1 MGAYKSFKLWLA
13 NLPWAAIFQRLP
25 GIWLLSM
32 IPFGIIGPL
41 YLPAL
46 YSAYLFLLHF
56 FYLVNNVR
64 SAYAMFVTNM
74 WVRHHSKTDWK
85 GKTIK
90 HVADAWQKAIEDG
103 TGVPDCIPYESIRHV
118 IIIPNY
124 KEELEVLHETLS
136 VLASHPDAAESY
148 LVCLAM
154 EEGEAGSAE
163 KAQSFIDHY
172 TGQFLDMTYSM
183 HPRNIPNEIRGKS
196 SNTAWAAKHCYEFWS
211 ENREC
216 QVITVMDADTCF
228 AADYFTAVNYYFST
242 APTVSR
248 RLMMF
253 APNTLFDRN
262 ANQVP
267 AFVRINDI
275 FWCTGVISN
284 SYPSSPIS
292 FPCSAYSMSMSL
304 CKAVNF
310 WDAGPDAIGE
320 DLHMYLKCFYATK
333 GRVIVQSIYSPASQC
348 NVAGEGTGWAG
359 FKSNMHARYIQAKRH
374 LWGSLDSGW
383 ILKRSMLKSYSPE
396 CLLEEEAS
404 EAAKIWDAQ
413 FNQKMYQKYAEHYKI
428 QNSQKE
434 EGTRLLK
441 RVKSSL
447 SISSRSSRKGS
458 STDLRRSNSAWSM
471 SAATLNNNQAGH
483 TPSSHARSESYL
495 PTYTAAASSNP
506 RDTTIP
512 IPPSA
517 AHAQRSYS
525 MSTQNTYATSPSTVS
540 ITGSSKPATKEV
552 PFRKGMIMALFHRMF
567 EAHILM
573 GHFFTLL
580 MIAAIIIPIRST
592 SINVPTSIKVWNALS
607 PNKPVAP
614 ILVDVYDVCFFLRLY
629 MLPPFIFLI
638 VYYEKYHHWLAVE
651 RWRLQDEQKKMGVD
665 HGIQPLGIRAELVAT
680 RKYPWAAL
688 DWPCIIPSVFM
699 FYIVPQYVCQVG
711 HLWTNSLEYVV
722 AKKATGAAPPAASPP
737 ASAPALT
744 A

>member
-1 MGAYKSFKLWLA
+1 MGAYYKSCKTWISK
-13 NLPWAAIFQRLP
+13 LPWDAIFQRLP

-32 IPFGIIGPL
+32 IPFGVIGPL
-41 YLPAL
+41 YIPVL

-85 GKTIK
+85 GETITF
-90 HVADAWQKAIEDG
+90 VSDAWQKAIEDG
-103 TGVPDCIPYESIRHV
+103 TGLPDCIPYERIRHV
-118 IIIPNY
+118 IVIPNY

-136 VLASHPDAAESY
+136 VLASHPDAPESY
-148 LVCLAM
+148 MICLAM
-154 EEGEAGSAE
+154 EDGEAGSAQ
-163 KAQSFIDHY
+163 KAQNLIDEY
-172 TGQFLDMTYSM
+172 SARFLDMTYSI

-228 AADYFTAVNYYFST
+228 AADYFTAVNYYFCT
-242 APTVSR
+242 APTASR
-248 RLMMF
+248 KLMMF

-304 CKAVNF
+304 CKSVNF

-333 GRVIVQSIYSPASQC
+333 GRVIVQTIYSPASQC

-359 FKSNMHARYIQAKRH
+359 FKSNMHARYVQAKRH

-413 FNQKMYQKYAEHYKI
+413 FNQKMYQKYADHYKLSS
-428 QNSQKE
+428 SQKE
-434 EGTRLLK
+434 GGTRLLK
-441 RVKSSL
+441 RVQSSL
-447 SISSRSSRKGS
+447 SISSKLSSKGRNS
-458 STDLRRSNSAWSM
+458 NMTRSNSTWSM
-471 SAATLNNNQAGH
+471 SAATLNNGNAGR
-483 TPSSHARSESYL
+483 TTFYAASPPRSEVHVL
-495 PTYTAAASSNP
+495 PTYTPLATNNNP
-506 RDTTIP
+506 HDALIP
-512 IPPSA
+512 IATNDARASNVASA
-517 AHAQRSYS
+517 
-525 MSTQNTYATSPSTVS
+525 
-540 ITGSSKPATKEV
+540 SKSATKQV
-552 PFRKGMIMALFHRMF
+552 PFRKGMIMSLFHRMF

-580 MIAAIIIPIRST
+580 VIAAIIIPVRST
-592 SINVPTSIKVWNALS
+592 SINVPTSQKIWDALS
-607 PNKPVAP
+607 PTKPVSP
-614 ILVDVYDVCFFLRLY
+614 ILADVYDVCFYLRLY

-638 VYYEKYHHWLAVE
+638 LYYEKYHHWLAVE
-651 RWRLQDEQKKMGVD
+651 RWKLHDEQKKTGVD
-665 HGIQPLGIRAELVAT
+665 YGIQPLGIRAQMVAA
-680 RKYPWAAL
+680 REYPWAAL
-688 DWPCIIPSVFM
+688 DWPCIIPSVLM
-699 FYIVPQYVCQVG
+699 FYIVPQYVCQLG

-722 AKKATGAAPPAASPP
+722 AKKATGSGPVAKPATLPSTYSSKTPL
-737 ASAPALT
+737 SV
-744 A
+744 